1 MAQPKRPLQQKS
13 CNKLRQINKSAV
25 NYMNNLSKD
34 AVLKKHL
41 IKNWLQNTSIYTHI
55 ERFIQIRSPRCDDV
69 TLGIK
74 NVYVF
79 LDKNGILFV
88 LLLLLT
94 FVLGVNYSNNLV
106 LGLCFYLSAIWFVS
120 IFYTFVQVSD
130 LHIKLME
137 VPLSPSNQ
145 KSYVLVELSSKSGK
159 PSQQIT
165 LYFDQAD
172 DDKKAE
178 ITHIALVD
186 KVTLCQVAINTKKRG
201 KMILPRLIVK
211 STYPFGVI
219 QAWSYVYF
227 ATPMYVYPEPISIN
241 DEEIYQK
248 IKSDDNAQNY
258 TLGQEDFS
266 HLQEYILGENLSR
279 VSWVHLARGQEMLT
293 KKFSEQMGTSWQLNY
308 TDMPAKDHETKL
320 SQLCFLVDKLS
331 QTQTPFSLVL
341 PSQTQPSQIGVGDAF
356 ARQSLLRLA
365 LEPKV

>member
-41 IKNWLQNTSIYTHI
+41 IKNWLQNTSIYTRI

-165 LYFDQAD
+165 L
-172 DDKKAE
+172 
-178 ITHIALVD
+178 
-186 KVTLCQVAINTKKRG
+186 
-201 KMILPRLIVK
+201 
-211 STYPFGVI
+211 
-219 QAWSYVYF
+219 
-227 ATPMYVYPEPISIN
+227 
-241 DEEIYQK
+241 
-248 IKSDDNAQNY
+248 
-258 TLGQEDFS
+258 
-266 HLQEYILGENLSR
+266 
-279 VSWVHLARGQEMLT
+279 
-293 KKFSEQMGTSWQLNY
+293 
-308 TDMPAKDHETKL
+308 
-320 SQLCFLVDKLS
+320 
-331 QTQTPFSLVL
+331 
-341 PSQTQPSQIGVGDAF
+341 
-356 ARQSLLRLA
+356 
-365 LEPKV
+365 